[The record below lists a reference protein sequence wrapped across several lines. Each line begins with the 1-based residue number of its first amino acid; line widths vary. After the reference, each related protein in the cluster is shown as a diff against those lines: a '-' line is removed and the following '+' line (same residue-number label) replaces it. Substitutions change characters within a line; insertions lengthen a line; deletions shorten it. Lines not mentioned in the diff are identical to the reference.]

1 MIAICY
7 ARKRAIGKKPEI
19 RTEKMGS
26 PYEEEEINRLAEFMR
41 EEADYLEKQE
51 QEEEEESD

>member
-1 MIAICY
+1 
-7 ARKRAIGKKPEI
+7 
-19 RTEKMGS
+19 MGS